1 MEVKVSD
8 PDLDPD
14 PVRIW
19 RFCLDPDPTFPE
31 SVSGL
36 EKIMVPDPIC
46 PESLDPK
53 PWWKCYF
60 PEEIMTDQPTD
71 KNQGSLGS

>member
-19 RFCLDPDPTFPE
+19 RFCLDPDTVHLGP
-31 SVSGL
+31 
-36 EKIMVPDPIC
+36 
-46 PESLDPK
+46 DPK
-53 PWWKCYF
+53 PWCYF

-71 KNQGSLGS
+71 KIRVHWEVKLPINYTHTKQT